1 MKFCVVASR
10 GAKEM
15 EDHLRSL
22 SPKTQ
27 RPWHPMSSVVMK
39 AVAGWGRT
47 VKKVERGCQETQKAS
62 VPAPGVP

>member
-1 MKFCVVASR
+1 
-10 GAKEM
+10 M

-39 AVAGWGRT
+39 AVAGWGGT